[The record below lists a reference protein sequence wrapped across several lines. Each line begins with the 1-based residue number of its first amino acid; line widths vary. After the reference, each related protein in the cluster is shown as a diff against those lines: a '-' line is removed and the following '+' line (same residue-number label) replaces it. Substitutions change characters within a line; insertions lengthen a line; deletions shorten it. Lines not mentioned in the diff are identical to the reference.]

1 MGLGDIF
8 SSIKSSILTIGA
20 GFLTGTKKLLQSHSR
35 LVVVFLGALGIILC
49 LLVVLG
55 VVIHNRRIPPSAAPS
70 PPLSEVFKPLPIPP
84 EELFMPGEPDFLPE
98 VLLEREP
105 RESWTADDAL
115 PFWTDPLKENRR
127 VWQGRV
133 EGMIDELLERLP

>member
-8 SSIKSSILTIGA
+8 SSIKSS
-20 GFLTGTKKLLQSHSR
+20 FLRTDTGSLKGVKKILQSHIR

-55 VVIHNRRIPPSAAPS
+55 VVSHGRSHPSAAPS
-70 PPLSEVFKPLPIPP
+70 PPLSEVFKPLTIPP
-84 EELFMPGEPDFLPE
+84 EELFMPDEPDFLPE

-105 RESWTADDAL
+105 RESWSPDDAL

-133 EGMIDELLERLP
+133 EGVIDELLERVP